1 MNYTEIKGDLFA
13 LCKYDYALAH
23 CISADFA
30 LGAGIAKEF
39 ERRFKIRERLIG
51 KFGAKWYE
59 GFDKR
64 GGTCIACGPFSF
76 SFLDVRKVMVFNLV
90 TKKRY
95 WEKPTMENMKKAL
108 IILRRQCEKYD
119 IKKLA
124 MPKIGCG
131 LDGLYWNVVSH
142 LIQEVFYDSDIEITV
157 CFL

>member
-1 MNYTEIKGDLFA
+1 
-13 LCKYDYALAH
+13 
-23 CISADFA
+23 
-30 LGAGIAKEF
+30 
-39 ERRFKIRERLIG
+39 
-51 KFGAKWYE
+51 
-59 GFDKR
+59 
-64 GGTCIACGPFSF
+64 
-76 SFLDVRKVMVFNLV
+76 MVFNLV

-142 LIQEVFYDSDIEITV
+142 LIQEVFYDSDIEIMV